1 MEIDVWAD
9 VVCPWC
15 LLGKRRF
22 EAALERFED
31 RDDVTVRWRS
41 FELDPA
47 APREHETDAATRL
60 AEKYGMS
67 LEEVHQR
74 HAQLEAMGAEEGAEF
89 HFDRVRG
96 GNTFDAH
103 RLVQLAADRGL
114 QDAVIERIMHAN
126 FADGEAIGD
135 PATLERLAVEAGL
148 DAHEAREVLLTD
160 RYGETVREDE
170 RLAASVGITGVP
182 CFVVDRRLA
191 VSGAQ
196 PPDVLLQLLR
206 EGRARAA

>member
-22 EAALERFED
+22 EAALERFEG

-74 HAQLEAMGAEEGAEF
+74 HAQLEAMGAEEGRSSAS
-89 HFDRVRG
+89 
-96 GNTFDAH
+96 TSC
-103 RLVQLAADRGL
+103 AA
-114 QDAVIERIMHAN
+114 
-126 FADGEAIGD
+126 
-135 PATLERLAVEAGL
+135 ATRSTPTGSSSWPP
-148 DAHEAREVLLTD
+148 T
-160 RYGETVREDE
+160 
-170 RLAASVGITGVP
+170 AAYRT
-182 CFVVDRRLA
+182 R
-191 VSGAQ
+191 
-196 PPDVLLQLLR
+196 
-206 EGRARAA
+206 